1 MTIKKRLLYFIL
13 FILSQAIYL
22 PLNKYLQG
30 GVALKLPL
38 DLIIPILPGWAIP
51 YSLWMISWFWLSL
64 WATLK
69 MPADLFKSYA
79 AATLIVIL
87 SAMVFFTLYPTYV
100 DRLPVQGS
108 GFGTDVLRWVYSN
121 DGLYCAFPSGHI
133 YLATLTALF
142 YSRWHP
148 RSSWFWTIILLIVA
162 CSTLFTGQHYILDVV
177 GGLVFALTGTFLGV
191 KLSQPRNIFK
201 KNSSKETASF

>member
-1 MTIKKRLLYFIL
+1 MTTKKRLIYFIL

-22 PLNKYLQG
+22 PLTKNLHG
-30 GVALKLPL
+30 GVSLRLPL
-38 DLIIPILPGWAIP
+38 DQNIPILPSWSIP

-64 WATLK
+64 WAALK

-79 AATLIVIL
+79 TATLIVIL
-87 SAMVFFTLYPTYV
+87 SAMVVFTVYPTYV

-142 YSRWHP
+142 YSRWYP
-148 RSSWFWTIILLIVA
+148 RFTWFWAIILLAVS

-177 GGLVFALTGTFLGV
+177 GGLVFAIAGAFLGV
-191 KLSQPRNIFK
+191 KLSRPGNFFK
-201 KNSSKETASF
+201 NKSPKETVSF

>member
-64 WATLK
+64 WAALK
-69 MPADLFKSYA
+69 MPADLFKSYTT
-79 AATLIVIL
+79 ATLIVIL
-87 SAMVFFTLYPTYV
+87 SAMVVFTVFPTYV

-148 RSSWFWTIILLIVA
+148 RSTWFWSIILLIIA